1 MIERFILLR
10 PSPGHV
16 TQVFIN
22 IYRKSTEISNQSLK
36 IAQTENLVT
45 YQIFFSFSSTNGN
58 FDRDEKFD
66 SVEDFSVCRCKRF
79 HLQILKL
86 MTILNKVYHESDE

>member
-45 YQIFFSFSSTNGN
+45 YQIFFLSALQTGISTGMRN
-58 FDRDEKFD
+58 
-66 SVEDFSVCRCKRF
+66 
-79 HLQILKL
+79 LILLKISL
-86 MTILNKVYHESDE
+86 CADAKGFIFRY